1 MPKLKPSP
9 ISAASDVV
17 MRNICAQ
24 GEINGCATD
33 KQKAK
38 KIGISPSTFST
49 RKKSPRTWRLEELI
63 QASIAF
69 KCSLAW
75 LVTDHKGEFKEEP

>member
-1 MPKLKPSP
+1 MSKLKPSP
-9 ISAASDVV
+9 ISAASEVV

-24 GEINGCATD
+24 GEIYGCTTD
-33 KQKAK
+33 KQKAE
-38 KIGISPSTFST
+38 KIGIPPKTFSN
-49 RKKSPRTWRLEELI
+49 RKNHPRTWRLEELI

-75 LVTDHKGEFKEEP
+75 LVTDHKGEYKE

>member
-9 ISAASDVV
+9 ISAASEVV

-24 GEINGCATD
+24 GEINNCVTD
-33 KQKAK
+33 KQKAE
-38 KIGISPSTFST
+38 KIGISRTTFSN
-49 RKKSPRTWRLEELI
+49 RKKNPRTWRLEELV

-75 LVTDHKGEFKEEP
+75 LVTDHRGEYKEE